1 MRSNPMATE
10 RISRE
15 DAESAAAAWIARRD
29 TPSWDAK
36 AFEGWL
42 AESVSHRVAYY
53 RLNAAWQEAGR
64 LRILPCVD
72 PATIEAP
79 VDSSGADSPAISAPD
94 LVNFSEGVQAL
105 AGRSARQPR
114 PFALRTPWVLAAS
127 VLLGFGITM
136 TAYRLERAPRER
148 FSTVVGGL
156 EAVPLADGSRVT
168 LNTDSELQVS
178 LEPRERVVSLDRG
191 EAYFEVAKDKI
202 RPFIVNVGPKRVIAV
217 GTQFS
222 VRRDGDSIQV
232 IVTEGTVRME
242 DRRARASRASTETPP
257 SAQTATSAQTS
268 PTAQSAQAPTSTQTP
283 AFAQAATSSSVPGS
297 AEPVPQGSPASLG
310 SAGSAYVVL
319 LPAGSVARAEADAV
333 LVRNE
338 PLTEIEQH
346 LSWRSGLLT
355 FRDTPLADA
364 VAEFNRYNERKILIE
379 DPRIANLQLGGIF
392 RSTNI
397 DPFIQLLEQGFPV
410 RATQEGNRIL
420 LTHN

>member
-1 MRSNPMATE
+1 MATE

-29 TPSWDAK
+29 TPDWDAT
-36 AFEGWL
+36 AFDGWL

-64 LRILPCVD
+64 LRILRGVD

-79 VDSSGADSPAISAPD
+79 VDSSVADSPAISVPD
-94 LVNFSEGVQAL
+94 LANFSEGVRAL

-114 PFALRTPWVLAAS
+114 PFVRRAHWALAAS
-127 VLLGFGITM
+127 VALGLCAALGV
-136 TAYRLERAPRER
+136 YRLERAPTDR

-191 EAYFEVAKDKI
+191 EAYFEVAKDKS
-202 RPFIVNVGPKRVIAV
+202 RPFIVNVGPKRVIAI

-242 DRRARASRASTETPP
+242 DRRVRAS
-257 SAQTATSAQTS
+257 SA
-268 PTAQSAQAPTSTQTP
+268 TAQSPTSTQSPTSAP
-283 AFAQAATSSSVPGS
+283 AATSSSVPGS
-297 AEPVPQGSPASLG
+297 AQTTPPASSASQVSPG
-310 SAGSAYVVL
+310 SADVVL

-338 PLTEIEQH
+338 PLGEIEQH

-355 FRDTPLADA
+355 FRDTPLAEA
-364 VAEFNRYNERKILIE
+364 VAEFNRYSERKIVIE

-410 RATQEGNRIL
+410 RATQEGNRIF